1 MPKCAVFGTFGLL
14 INLKR
19 SFMNDLGKRTQDE
32 RKRLNLTQAQLADKV
47 GISHTQMARY
57 EIKEVQPPADVLQRL
72 SDLFGVTIDFL
83 VNGNIEEKAKNTLQ
97 DAELLQQF
105 KEVEKMNDDDR
116 LTVKKLID
124 AFITKGK
131 LKQLVL

>member
-1 MPKCAVFGTFGLL
+1 M
-14 INLKR
+14 
-19 SFMNDLGKRTQDE
+19 
-32 RKRLNLTQAQLADKV
+32 
-47 GISHTQMARY
+47 
-57 EIKEVQPPADVLQRL
+57 
-72 SDLFGVTIDFL
+72 
-83 VNGNIEEKAKNTLQ
+83 EEKAKNTLQ

-116 LTVKKLID
+116 LPVKKLID

>member
-1 MPKCAVFGTFGLL
+1 
-14 INLKR
+14 
-19 SFMNDLGKRTQDE
+19 MNDLGKRIQDE
-32 RKRLNLTQAQLADKV
+32 RKKLNLTQAQLADKI
-47 GISHTQMARY
+47 GISHTQMAPY

-72 SDLFGVTIDFL
+72 SDLFGVTIDYL
-83 VNGNIEEKAKNTLQ
+83 VNGNVEEKAKNTLQ

-105 KEVEKMNDDDR
+105 REVEKMNDDDR